1 MRPTGA
7 KYSPG
12 PWSVSKKSKL
22 TGAVVAEDGEVVCD
36 PTGAG
41 RHEDEAE
48 ANARLISAAPEL
60 LECLKDAVCNFDCD
74 AFRGTCPNFDSESWR
89 CSYDRYCTEQKWL
102 AAIRKAEG
110 LDGSDAGSSGA

>member
-1 MRPTGA
+1 MRPSDA

-12 PWSVSKKSKL
+12 PWSVAKKSKL

-41 RHEDEAE
+41 RYEDEAE
-48 ANARLISAAPEL
+48 ADANWISATPEL
-60 LECLKDAVCNFDCD
+60 LECLKMLYAIPTVIIGEVVTTSTVN
-74 AFRGTCPNFDSESWR
+74 RGGARTIDT
-89 CSYDRYCTEQKWL
+89 CTEQKWP
-102 AAIRKAEG
+102 ATIRKAEG

>member
-1 MRPTGA
+1 MRPSDA

-41 RHEDEAE
+41 RYEDEAA
-48 ANARLISAAPEL
+48 ANANLISAAPEM
-60 LECLKDAVCNFDCD
+60 LECLKDAVAEYGCYGCRVDGKRCLDKETFTCNQEES
-74 AFRGTCPNFDSESWR
+74 CPAKRWMV
-89 CSYDRYCTEQKWL
+89 
-102 AAIRKAEG
+102 AIRKAEG
-110 LDGSDAGSSGA
+110 LK